1 MVAKGKKHITLVIDI
16 GLLEK
21 LKDYAYTERIT
32 QTEALHRAL
41 KDYLKDKDNL
51 LKHSWYSY
59 GSGRKD
65 NSMKKL
71 KKKTIK
77 LIKKQMKM
85 IDKLLDKKSLD
96 TEKIYES
103 ARSLNHL
110 ISGLE
115 KIDRTQE

>member
-1 MVAKGKKHITLVIDI
+1 
-16 GLLEK
+16 
-21 LKDYAYTERIT
+21 
-32 QTEALHRAL
+32 
-41 KDYLKDKDNL
+41 
-51 LKHSWYSY
+51 
-59 GSGRKD
+59 
-65 NSMKKL
+65 MKKL